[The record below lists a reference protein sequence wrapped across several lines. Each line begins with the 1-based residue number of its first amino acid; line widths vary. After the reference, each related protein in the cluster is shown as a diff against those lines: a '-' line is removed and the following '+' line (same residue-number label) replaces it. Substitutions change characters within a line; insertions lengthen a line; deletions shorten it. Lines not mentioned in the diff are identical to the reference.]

1 MATLAAV
8 ARERKNALRNL
19 IERSRKLDAKQEVL
33 EREIIR
39 LKNRKRAI
47 PEVADMARL
56 VTMADGTAA
65 ALNELVTAIKAAGDT
80 FRMGA

>member
-1 MATLAAV
+1 MATLAQV
-8 ARERKNALRNL
+8 VRERKNALRVL

-39 LKNRKRAI
+39 LKNRKRSV

-56 VTMADGTAA
+56 VSMADGVAQ
-65 ALNELVTAIKAAGDT
+65 ALGELVTAIKGASDT
-80 FRMGA
+80 FRSGA